1 MTTLIALC
9 SDPVEY
15 SQANGRVRTTNQ
27 KTPACEPPTVADV
40 RGSSAPGSLT
50 IAESRRAFLFGGKR
64 SWGDRR
70 QIGVAIA
77 RLGGA
82 LENRVGERRDVRVD
96 APQVA
101 NNAQKITVV
110 DSRGDRLGSARADL
124 QRPDIQSRRLSLLA
138 AQLPLARH

>member
-9 SDPVEY
+9 NDPVEY
-15 SQANGRVRTTNQ
+15 SQANSRVRTTNQ
-27 KTPACEPPTVADV
+27 KTPACEPPAVATV
-40 RGSSAPGSLT
+40 RGTRPKSLT

-64 SWGDRR
+64 GWGDRR

-82 LENRVGERRDVRVD
+82 LENRVGERRNVRVD

-110 DSRGDRLGSARADL
+110 DARGDRLGSGRADL
-124 QRPDIQSRRLSLLA
+124 QRPDVQSRHLSLLA
-138 AQLPLARH
+138 AQLPLARQ

>member
-1 MTTLIALC
+1 M
-9 SDPVEY
+9 
-15 SQANGRVRTTNQ
+15 
-27 KTPACEPPTVADV
+27 
-40 RGSSAPGSLT
+40 T

-70 QIGVAIA
+70 QIGVAIV
-77 RLGGA
+77 RLGVA

-110 DSRGDRLGSARADL
+110 DSRGDL
-124 QRPDIQSRRLSLLA
+124 QRPDVQSRRLSLLA